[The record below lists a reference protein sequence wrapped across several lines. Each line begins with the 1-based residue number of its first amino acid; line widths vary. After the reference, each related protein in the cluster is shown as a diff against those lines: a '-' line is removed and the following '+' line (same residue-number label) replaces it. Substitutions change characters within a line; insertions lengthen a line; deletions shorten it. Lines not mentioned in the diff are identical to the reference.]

1 MPRPK
6 KQKIEAVIEDVTE
19 VAKSETTGLELV
31 TNIVAGKLTSNAKEF
46 SAALQKELKN
56 YTVER
61 YLDNPD
67 AAKTDKAYLNKLKE
81 DVADKRKLATSTWNK
96 PLDEFVA
103 IMKSLEKE
111 IDTAYGEL
119 NGIVNQAAQ
128 KEKDEKKAKI
138 VEFWN
143 TLNFTIVPLE
153 RVFNPKWLNK
163 TEKLSSIM
171 EECKA
176 IVGKINGEM
185 ETIKGLQDEDKEI
198 LQTFYLETL
207 DLNATLIRG
216 NQLKENRAR
225 IKAEEERK
233 AALAVSKENLT
244 TEKEVVKES
253 LTTETQSQVRG
264 NNPNVVSLDEYAFK
278 EQKEPVATFRL
289 EVTGPASKLMALR
302 KFIDDN
308 GITYKKL

>member
-103 IMKSLEKE
+103 IMKS
-111 IDTAYGEL
+111 
-119 NGIVNQAAQ
+119 
-128 KEKDEKKAKI
+128 
-138 VEFWN
+138 
-143 TLNFTIVPLE
+143 
-153 RVFNPKWLNK
+153 
-163 TEKLSSIM
+163 
-171 EECKA
+171 
-176 IVGKINGEM
+176 EM
-185 ETIKGLQDEDKEI
+185 
-198 LQTFYLETL
+198 
-207 DLNATLIRG
+207 LIP
-216 NQLKENRAR
+216 
-225 IKAEEERK
+225 
-233 AALAVSKENLT
+233 S
-244 TEKEVVKES
+244 
-253 LTTETQSQVRG
+253 
-264 NNPNVVSLDEYAFK
+264 DF
-278 EQKEPVATFRL
+278 
-289 EVTGPASKLMALR
+289 ASTSTM
-302 KFIDDN
+302 
-308 GITYKKL
+308 